1 MGVTTGHSKRSSV
14 AGSWVLALM
23 GPRASAFE
31 AFGADVL
38 ESARALLARAAS
50 FRIKETTR
58 LLLLVLAALVL
69 LVLAAFPFPASFAAL
84 ASFATTATT
93 AATAPTALVVPD
105 AFSDFLLD
113 EVVDLAFGQ

>member
-1 MGVTTGHSKRSSV
+1 
-14 AGSWVLALM
+14 M

-50 FRIKETTR
+50 FRIKEPACVF
-58 LLLLVLAALVL
+58 LLVLAALGL
-69 LVLAAFPFPASFAAL
+69 LVLVALPFPASFAAL